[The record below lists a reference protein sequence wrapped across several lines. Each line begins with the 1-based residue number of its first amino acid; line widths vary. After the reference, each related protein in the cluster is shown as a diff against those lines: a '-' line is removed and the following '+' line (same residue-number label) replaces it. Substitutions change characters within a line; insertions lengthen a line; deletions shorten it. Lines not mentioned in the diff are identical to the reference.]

1 MATTFLSRKFTETDW
16 GQPGQWFL
24 QGPEYCTGGPENG
37 LAASFRDPLKG
48 DLTEEKGT
56 TTSSTV
62 LGLLRL
68 AKGEEDVHGEGSQ
81 GSQIAEEQ
89 AWFLGTEAGPH
100 PFLLLGIPAV

>member
-16 GQPGQWFL
+16 GQPGQRFL

-37 LAASFRDPLKG
+37 WAASFRDPLKG

-56 TTSSTV
+56 TASSTV
-62 LGLLRL
+62 LGLLHL

-100 PFLLLGIPAV
+100 PFLLLSIPAG

>member
-16 GQPGQWFL
+16 GQPGQRFL

-48 DLTEEKGT
+48 DLTEKG

-68 AKGEEDVHGEGSQ
+68 AKGEEDVHREGSQ

-89 AWFLGTEAGPH
+89 AWFLGTEAGSH
-100 PFLLLGIPAV
+100 PFLLLGIPAG